1 MNKLLEIQAE
11 LKAPKSQFNSF
22 GKYHYRNC
30 EDILE
35 ALKPL
40 LVKHGLTLTISDD
53 IVAIG
58 NRVYVR
64 ATASIKG
71 AVVAEDVS
79 VTAYARESE
88 DKKGMDA
95 AQVTGAASSYARKYA
110 LNGLFLI
117 DDTKDADSSNDHG
130 KSEETAHKPTY
141 RAEIP
146 SKGPENPATGKHE
159 PFAAAPMAPKQGLS
173 ATGKV
178 SKMYPPNKGG
188 YVNVSLDGY
197 DDDSGRPMKFSTKDP
212 ASIAT
217 IEESE
222 KNGETVQICYD
233 VVHSGS
239 FTNYNITSVTAISD
253 TVAF

>member
-53 IVAIG
+53 IVAVG

-130 KSEETAHKPTY
+130 KAEETAHKPTY

-173 ATGKV
+173 ATGKI
-178 SKMYPPNKGG
+178 SSISEPNKGG
-188 YVNVSLDGY
+188 YVAATLEGY
-197 DDDSGRPMKFSTKDP
+197 DGPSGKPMRFSTKN
-212 ASIAT
+212 AELIAILT
-217 IEESE
+217 ES
-222 KNGETVQICYD
+222 YD
-233 VVHSGS
+233 SGNRVS
-239 FTNYNITSVTAISD
+239 VDYND
-253 TVAF
+253 TVDGKYINHNIDNVTVILDTVPF